1 MSIDVEKGCCES
13 TRILNM
19 KKPLSVLS
27 IAAIALFL
35 GSCGSS
41 EQGASPPPQSPT
53 ATQTPQPKPSPSPA
67 ATPSTP
73 SAQTPSPTKT
83 STTPSTT
90 SVAGLI
96 PSTNANQRRQK
107 IAQGRKDPFG
117 FVPVQPQLKMLPMPQ
132 ASPGATVPQPS
143 QPRTNPPNPNLPQ
156 QPGTTPPLPPQPELA
171 QGVAISGIID
181 VGGSPQIIVKAPGE
195 RVSRYVQVGDRLS
208 NGQVLVKR
216 IEKYQSPSP
225 VVVLEELGQEVYKE
239 VGEGLAQEPSKPNQ
253 QSPRQTTAMMPEL
266 QSGDY

>member
-1 MSIDVEKGCCES
+1 
-13 TRILNM
+13 M

-27 IAAIALFL
+27 IAAIAIFL

-41 EQGASPPPQSPT
+41 EQAASPPPQSPT
-53 ATQTPQPKPSPSPA
+53 AQTPQPNPSPDTA
-67 ATPSTP
+67 ATPNAQT
-73 SAQTPSPTKT
+73 QTPSPTKT
-83 STTPSTT
+83 ATAPSTS

-117 FVPVQPQLKMLPMPQ
+117 FVPVQPQLKTLPTPQ
-132 ASPGATVPQPS
+132 ASPGTIPQPS
-143 QPRTNPPNPNLPQ
+143 PQRTVTNQPNPNVPQ
-156 QPGTTPPLPPQPELA
+156 QPGTVTPPPSLPPQPELA

-181 VGGSPQIIVKAPGE
+181 VGGAPQIIVKAPGE
-195 RVSRYVQVGDRLS
+195 RVSRYVQVGDYLS

-216 IEKYQSPSP
+216 IERYQSPSP

-239 VGEGLAQEPSKPNQ
+239 VGEGIAQEPSKPTQ
-253 QSPRQTTAMMPEL
+253 QETTAMMPEL
-266 QSGDY
+266 QEGDY